1 MLVLFINRL
10 HATSGR
16 GGNYATQPRHA
27 EYYCP
32 CLEIFHFY
40 PAPQQFNICV
50 PCCVSEEMAQALRQT
65 PLRQL
70 TVEMIY
76 EWNSS
81 ARPFEQQN
89 DEIRYLLPR
98 LLELLAH
105 GHSPAINE
113 ELCLKRIGAIS
124 PDTAVGG
131 A

>member
-1 MLVLFINRL
+1 MQPSPAMQNIIA
-10 HATSGR
+10 HAR
-16 GGNYATQPRHA
+16 
-27 EYYCP
+27 
-32 CLEIFHFY
+32 EIFHFY

-124 PDTAVGG
+124 PTPAVGG